1 MLGSIIIIVFR
12 IIRKRRIFHS
22 FLVNSLTFGIFKTLK
37 ISPEDRKM
45 KYALMINRYPAPINI
60 SHLPFAIEYPQVH
73 SGGIRAV
80 AIATPGITLLTLSSL
95 VCPIIPASP
104 PKKAMRTSKKSVRFL
119 LSVQWLAL

>member
-1 MLGSIIIIVFR
+1 
-12 IIRKRRIFHS
+12 
-22 FLVNSLTFGIFKTLK
+22 
-37 ISPEDRKM
+37 M

-104 PKKAMRTSKKSVRFL
+104 PKKAMRTSKKVGPVLAISSVVGSLTGDNRK
-119 LSVQWLAL
+119 